1 MNKKELIAREK
12 TPTALNIVIQVLASA
27 TSLFCLWSAS
37 HFGSWWIK
45 IAAALVFSFSNN
57 TLFSLLHESVHR
69 CYSKNKMI
77 NETAGNLAAA
87 FFPTA
92 LVFQRTCHL
101 GHHLRN
107 RTDHEMFDM
116 YYPDDNKFLKFTQFY
131 AILSGFYWLSLPF
144 GCLLYLF
151 VPWSYNMFKHM
162 AKSTDAEMML
172 PFINHPFKTRIRVE
186 MLYSFLFQVAVFYF
200 LKLNFTGWILCYWIF
215 GMNWGGLQYADHAWT
230 ERDIR
235 HGAWNL
241 YVPKWMEAVFL
252 NYHWHKE
259 HHAHPQAPWTVLPKL
274 ADQNGM
280 RPSFIKIYLEMW
292 KGPRPVNAPK
302 PKPID
307 DEVRRLIEEQEFENG
322 RAV

>member
-1 MNKKELIAREK
+1 MKI
-12 TPTALNIVIQVLASA
+12 PTRLNLSIQLAASA
-27 TSLFCLWSAS
+27 ASLLCLWSAS
-37 HFGSWWIK
+37 HTDSWAIK
-45 IAAALVFSFSNN
+45 ILAAAIFSFTNN

-77 NETAGNLAAA
+77 NETAGILAAA

-116 YYPDDNKFLKFTQFY
+116 YYPSDNKFLKYTQYY
-131 AILSGFYWLSLPF
+131 AILTGFYWLSLPV
-144 GCLLYLF
+144 GCFMYM
-151 VPWSYNMFKHM
+151 VAPWSYNIFKYM

-172 PFINHPFKTRIRVE
+172 PFLTHPQKTRIRLE
-186 MLYSFLFQVAVFYF
+186 ILYTFYFQAVVFY
-200 LKLNFTGWILCYWIF
+200 LLDLNFSSWLLCYWIF
-215 GMNWGGLQYADHAWT
+215 GMNWGGLQYADHAWS

-235 HGAWNL
+235 NGAWNL
-241 YVPKWMEAVFL
+241 AVPTWVQAVFL
-252 NYHWHKE
+252 NYHFHQA
-259 HHAHPQAPWTVLPKL
+259 HHQHPTAPWTSLPAL
-274 ADQNGM
+274 AEKNGP

-292 KGPRPVNAPK
+292 KGPRPVNAPA

-307 DEVRRLIEEQEFENG
+307 EEFKKLIG
-322 RAV
+322 T

>member
-1 MNKKELIAREK
+1 MNKKDILSDVKI
-12 TPTALNIVIQVLASA
+12 PTNLNIVIQVFASS

-37 HFGSWWIK
+37 HYESWIIK
-45 IAAALVFSFSNN
+45 IIAACVFSFSNN

-69 CYSKNKMI
+69 CYSKNKTV
-77 NETAGNLAAA
+77 NEVAGNLAAA

-116 YYPDDNKFLKFTQFY
+116 YYPEDNKFLKFTQFY
-131 AILSGFYWLSLPF
+131 AILTGFYWLSLPF
-144 GCLLYLF
+144 GCLMYLIA
-151 VPWSYNMFKHM
+151 PSSYNIFKHL
-162 AKSTDAEMML
+162 AKNTDSEMML
-172 PFINHPFKTRIRVE
+172 PFLNHPLKTRIRLE
-186 MLYSFLFQVAVFYF
+186 MLFSLAFQVAIFYF
-200 LKLNFTGWILCYWIF
+200 LKLNFGSWLLCYWIF

-241 YVPKWMEAVFL
+241 AVPTWMQAVFL
-252 NYHWHKE
+252 NYHFHQA
-259 HHAHPQAPWTVLPKL
+259 HHQHPQAPWTILPDIAEK
-274 ADQNGM
+274 NGM
-280 RPSFIKIYLEMW
+280 RPSFLKIYLEMW
-292 KGPRPVNAPK
+292 KGPRPVSAPA

-307 DEVRRLIEEQEFENG
+307 DEFRKMIGQ
-322 RAV
+322 